1 MLSEVKVLH
10 SICQKATNACAE
22 FGDVLWVNLLRQRM
36 FLVAVSSNSV
46 YVVVHVHEVIGF

>member
-22 FGDVLWVNLLRQRM
+22 FGDVLWVNLLRQKM